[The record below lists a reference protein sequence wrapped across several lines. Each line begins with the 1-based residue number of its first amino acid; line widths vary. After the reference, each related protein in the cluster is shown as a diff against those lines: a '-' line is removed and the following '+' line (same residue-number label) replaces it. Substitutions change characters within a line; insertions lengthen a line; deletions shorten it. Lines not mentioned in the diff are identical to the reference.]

1 MSSLLQYGTLLLVQ
15 LLVLFVVL
23 VAIGDGAVDIK
34 LICNTT
40 SYPDSCYNSLATIAA
55 MSRGHHEVYRLS
67 VQVAS
72 EELSRASDG
81 FLQLQEEFKN
91 ISDAMSLRAVQ
102 VCHDL
107 FSIAA
112 RCLTDSWS
120 VALDRPANIHDA
132 FADLNI
138 WLTAAGTH
146 QHSCVSAMDDAKDST
161 LRRKVLKNLEKSIKL
176 TSNSLAILRA
186 FQESM
191 VDRSKVNTE
200 DQHTVSASAAK
211 RIGLIRESRKL
222 GSGGMPRWMDSKE
235 RRWLRTPTGN
245 LQIDAVVAKDGSG
258 EFSKICDALKAVP
271 DNCVK
276 RFVVYVKRGVYNE
289 NVRVEATKS
298 NVMMIGEGMEA
309 TVVSAALNFVDGTP
323 TFDTATFCVFGAG
336 FIARDMGFQNT
347 AGAAKRQ
354 AIALMADGDRGVF
367 YRCKFDGFQDTLL
380 AHAYRQ
386 FFRHCHIYG
395 TVDFIFGDAAAV
407 FQDCNIL
414 PRRPLPGQQNIITAQ
429 GKTDSR
435 GASGFSIQDCK
446 LYPAENLAGAT
457 TFLGRPWKTYSTT
470 VFIRTYMGS
479 FIHPKGWVPFRGTMA
494 PDSIYYAEFEN
505 QGPGAVT
512 ANRVQWKGL
521 HLDISSAEAN
531 NFTANSLIR
540 GGSWLPST
548 GVPFKSGL

>member
-1 MSSLLQYGTLLLVQ
+1 
-15 LLVLFVVL
+15 
-23 VAIGDGAVDIK
+23 
-34 LICNTT
+34 
-40 SYPDSCYNSLATIAA
+40 
-55 MSRGHHEVYRLS
+55 
-67 VQVAS
+67 
-72 EELSRASDG
+72 
-81 FLQLQEEFKN
+81 
-91 ISDAMSLRAVQ
+91 
-102 VCHDL
+102 
-107 FSIAA
+107 
-112 RCLTDSWS
+112 
-120 VALDRPANIHDA
+120 
-132 FADLNI
+132 
-138 WLTAAGTH
+138 
-146 QHSCVSAMDDAKDST
+146 
-161 LRRKVLKNLEKSIKL
+161 
-176 TSNSLAILRA
+176 
-186 FQESM
+186 
-191 VDRSKVNTE
+191 
-200 DQHTVSASAAK
+200 
-211 RIGLIRESRKL
+211 
-222 GSGGMPRWMDSKE
+222 MPRWVDSKE

-323 TFDTATFCVFGAG
+323 TFDTATFSVFGAG

-367 YRCKFDGFQDTLL
+367 YRCKFDGYQDTLL

-531 NFTANSLIR
+531 SFTANSLIR

-548 GVPFKSGL
+548 GVPFKSDNGHGCNAIQGGNNMRKTAAAQHPGYQPSLAFTLQQECLSSNNILS